1 MSATLRLRLLALLL
15 STSFFGVPSLALAD
29 DPEPEVSDQVEEPA
43 GPDPMHQRWDRLLG
57 AELVGGVDTPFGV
70 VGGALDVTPF
80 RFLRLDLGGGV
91 SRDGGRFAGG
101 VSLVLPQD
109 HFALSIRVGF
119 AGGPLS
125 WESERQVHI
134 REYWGFAGFFNT
146 QLALE
151 YRFDEGI
158 SIRLFM
164 GVETTLNDQS
174 DACAQSASDPTNMLS
189 AVCSPTA
196 HFHPA
201 RLFAGLSVGYMFDI
215 YP

>member
-1 MSATLRLRLLALLL
+1 MSLPTLRLRLLALLL
-15 STSFFGVPSLALAD
+15 VLGMPSMALAD

-43 GPDPMHQRWDRLLG
+43 GPDPMHQRWDRLIG
-57 AELVGGVDTPFGV
+57 AEITGGIDTPFGV
-70 VGGALDVTPF
+70 VGGLLNVTPL
-80 RFLRLDLGGGV
+80 RMLRLDLGGGV
-91 SRDGGRFAGG
+91 SRDGGRFGG
-101 VSLVLPQD
+101 GATLVLPQD
-109 HFALSIRVGF
+109 HFALTIRIGF

-134 REYWGFAGFFNT
+134 REYWGFAGFFNS
-146 QLALE
+146 QIGLE

-158 SIRLFM
+158 LIRLYA
-164 GVETTLNDQS
+164 GVETTLNDHS
-174 DACAQSASDPTNMLS
+174 DSCSTSAPDASINFS

-196 HFHPA
+196 NSHPA